1 MTRRCSHCG
10 VEVLDDTEYCPLCRG
25 VLDKSSADTDFVRY
39 NEYPDVITTLHR
51 FSLLKRILFF
61 IAAAVS
67 VITVFLNI
75 TYAKKPLWSIIVV
88 YAVFYLFFTFC
99 RFANER
105 YQVFTKIALTVFWGF
120 VYMVVID
127 AVFGF
132 SRWSI
137 NYVFPAAIIL
147 IDSVL
152 VILMIV
158 DHRDFQSYMAFEI
171 AMIGFGVLQMIL
183 LATNVVTSTAVS
195 EVAFLMSIIL
205 FLGTLFIGGRAARTE
220 MTRRFHF

>member
-1 MTRRCSHCG
+1 MSRCRNSG

-25 VLDKSSADTDFVRY
+25 VLDKSAEDKNFVRF
-39 NEYPDVITTLHR
+39 NEYPDIYTGLHR
-51 FSLLKRILFF
+51 FSLVKRILFF
-61 IAAAVS
+61 IAAVVS

-75 TYAKKPLWSIIVV
+75 TYARKPLWSIIVV

-105 YQVFTKIALTVFWGF
+105 HQVFTKIALTVFWGF

-137 NYVFPAAIIL
+137 NYVLPSAIIL

-171 AMIGFGVLQMIL
+171 AMIGVGIVQMIL
-183 LATNVVTSTAVS
+183 LATEVVTSTAVS

-205 FLGTLFIGGRAARTE
+205 FLGTLILGGRAARTE
-220 MTRRFHF
+220 MQRRFHF